1 MFQRV
6 DQTNKKCDC
15 IPRVL
20 IIDPMYF
27 NISVTKNIVA
37 KFTQDIFLV
46 NNCRDAVSL
55 LANNKVCGCP
65 IYPLVFIDF

>member
-1 MFQRV
+1 
-6 DQTNKKCDC
+6 
-15 IPRVL
+15 
-20 IIDPMYF
+20 MYF